1 MSKKNLKER
10 FDDGFKGGMNFL
22 GINSIG
28 DFFACGFR
36 GGLKAIKAIFELMF
50 KL

>member
-1 MSKKNLKER
+1 MGKKNLKEG
-10 FDDGFKGGMNFL
+10 FDDGFKGGMKLL
-22 GINSIG
+22 GIHSIG

-36 GGLKAIKAIFELMF
+36 GGLKVMKTIFELMF